1 MSPKEMK
8 TINRRE
14 SPRIEIKLRCHVT
27 SPALWVRSAM
37 YTENISRSGL
47 LVAWCGDGAR
57 PPLPANGQ
65 IVTVEIELP
74 ANHGF
79 GQKCIHCQGT
89 VARITDGE
97 TDTPRVALRV
107 NYMDFRSFHD
117 RIRALEA
124 LQPVAN
130 SWMA

>member
-1 MSPKEMK
+1 MK

-27 SPALWVRSAM
+27 SPALWVRNAIS
-37 YTENISRSGL
+37 TENISRSGIL
-47 LVAWCGDGAR
+47 LAWRADGA
-57 PPLPANGQ
+57 PLPVLAVGQ
-65 IVTVEIELP
+65 IVTVEVELP

-89 VARITDGE
+89 VIRVSLNEADC
-97 TDTPRVALRV
+97 PRVALQV

-124 LQPVAN
+124 LQPAAS